1 MFWYILHTI
10 CHTLYSFPG
19 TERGILEAFY
29 LLHLYYLL
37 SPTDPVHTK
46 IYLDF
51 KQSSLSLISIHL
63 SLVHICIFLL
73 LQHFYNHIST
83 KHTNSPSKSL
93 HPHSKFHSLQ
103 AAGTG
108 TMGIAKCSSFPL
120 KQSNVSGY

>member
-46 IYLDF
+46 IYLVF
-51 KQSSLSLISIHL
+51 KQSS
-63 SLVHICIFLL
+63 F
-73 LQHFYNHIST
+73 
-83 KHTNSPSKSL
+83 
-93 HPHSKFHSLQ
+93 SLQ
-103 AAGTG
+103 VFICQLYIFPGFFCY
-108 TMGIAKCSSFPL
+108 CSIFIIRFPQNTQTPHL
-120 KQSNVSGY
+120 NPFFHTANSTVYRQWELELWAFPNAVLSP